1 LLNDN
6 NLICKKQEIE
16 YVQFVRG
23 LSEVR
28 MLRLRVVSSK
38 NEIDDL
44 SRNEQMVHLA
54 FRASNTD
61 IFRLLQNCPRIKAIQ
76 VPASYRKTLSRAG
89 EMFLVMQG
97 IELIEGDVWG
107 HRKELQEYYNID
119 DSIFSRIEQLK
130 STGLDPNEIA
140 GRVSREAQ
148 LSPELV
154 KFVIKQS
161 S

>member
-1 LLNDN
+1 
-6 NLICKKQEIE
+6 
-16 YVQFVRG
+16 VRR
-23 LSEVR
+23 LK
-28 MLRLRVVSSK
+28 LRVVSSK
-38 NEIDDL
+38 NEIDEL
-44 SRNEQMVHLA
+44 NRNEQIVHLA

-61 IFRLLQNCPRIKAIQ
+61 IFRLLQNCPRVRAIQ

-97 IELIEGDVWG
+97 IDLIEGDVWG
-107 HRKELQEYYNID
+107 HRKDIHEYYTID
-119 DSIFSRIEQLK
+119 DKIFNRINQLR
-130 STGLDPNEIA
+130 SDGFDTNEIA
-140 GRVSREAQ
+140 GTVSREAK